1 MVVSANLAVVVVV
14 LVFCSKDWGAVCTVA
29 GDGELVFS
37 GRCAIIFPET
47 VRQACTT
54 IYVRGT
60 CTILVLQRDGLL
72 SGVTLRTII
81 VDHWQLALHRI
92 TRTTTGSSTRCT
104 NLLLYFVVH
113 L

>member
-14 LVFCSKDWGAVCTVA
+14 LVFCSKDWGAVCTV

-47 VRQACTT
+47 GRQACTT
-54 IYVRGT
+54 TYVRGT

-81 VDHWQLALHRI
+81 LDHWQLALHRI
-92 TRTTTGSSTRCT
+92 TRTTSSARGT
-104 NLLLYFVVH
+104 N
-113 L
+113 

>member
-14 LVFCSKDWGAVCTVA
+14 LVFCSKDWGAVCTV

-81 VDHWQLALHRI
+81 VDHWQLALIHRI